1 MMIEAAVVTA
11 VLAQEN
17 NCSVSGGEEEEQL
30 QIFSESIT
38 ESLLT
43 CSLCKLFNF
52 WNRHSSRIN
61 NWHIGYSCFY
71 LFSKDITKVNK
82 RANY

>member
-1 MMIEAAVVTA
+1 MMIDAAVVTA
-11 VLAQEN
+11 VLAQEDN
-17 NCSVSGGEEEEQL
+17 GSVSGGGGGGEEEQL

-71 LFSKDITKVNK
+71 LF
-82 RANY
+82 

>member
-17 NCSVSGGEEEEQL
+17 NGSVSGGGGEEEEEQL

-71 LFSKDITKVNK
+71 LF
-82 RANY
+82 